1 MDLYNA
7 DCFEIL
13 KTLDH
18 VDAVITDPP
27 YSTTRAK
34 WDVAIDL
41 ERLFKELRRIS
52 PVIVMFSAM
61 PFTVDCINAARDI
74 FRYEWIWQKNV
85 STGFL
90 NAKKMPLRCHENI
103 LVFYEKLPP
112 YHPQKT
118 AGAPYTRKQG
128 ATCSRLYN
136 EHYDETRHCRE
147 GRYPKDV
154 IAFNKERGGHPCAKP
169 VPLLEYLIK
178 TYTNEGATILDPF
191 AGAGSTG
198 VACVNTGREFIGME
212 IDPHYYE
219 IARARI
225 EEAMTN
231 SKREGGEEHGSNG
244 TTTEADTEGTA

>member
-13 KTLDH
+13 KTIDH

-27 YSTTRAK
+27 YSTTRAG
-34 WDVAIDL
+34 WDTAIDL
-41 ERLFKELRRIS
+41 ERLFKEFRRVSSLI
-52 PVIVMFSAM
+52 IMFSGM

-74 FRYEWIWQKNV
+74 FRYEWIWQKTTA
-85 STGFL
+85 TGFL
-90 NAKKMPLRCHENI
+90 NAKKMPLRTHENI
-103 LVFYEKLPP
+103 LVFYDRLPP

-118 AGAPYTRKQG
+118 AGEAYMRKQG
-128 ATCSRLYN
+128 KSKTKLYGKCN
-136 EHYDETRHCRE
+136 GDPYHRME

-154 IAFNKERGGHPCAKP
+154 IVFPKERGEHPCAKP

-178 TYTNEGATILDPF
+178 TYTNERATILDPF

-231 SKREGGEEHGSNG
+231 SKREGGEEHGA
-244 TTTEADTEGTA
+244 TTQRLR